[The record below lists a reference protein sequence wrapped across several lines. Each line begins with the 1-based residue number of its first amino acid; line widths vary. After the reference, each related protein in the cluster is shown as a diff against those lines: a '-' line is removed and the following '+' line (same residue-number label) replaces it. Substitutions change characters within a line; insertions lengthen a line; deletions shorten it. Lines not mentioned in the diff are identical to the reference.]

1 MHVMV
6 DVGLSPTQFDHG
18 HVVVAVNED
27 VAIIVALR

>member
-6 DVGLSPTQFDHG
+6 DVGLSPTQFDLD